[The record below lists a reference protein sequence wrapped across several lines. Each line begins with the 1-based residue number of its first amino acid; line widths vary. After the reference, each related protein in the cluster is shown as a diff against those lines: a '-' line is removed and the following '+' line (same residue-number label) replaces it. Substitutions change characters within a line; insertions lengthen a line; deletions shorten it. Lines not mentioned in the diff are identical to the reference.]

1 MKNRVIKGKEE
12 EELLSSLRLKT
23 PLSRVQILMIFA
35 LDCID
40 KNYGK
45 NCFSPNVF
53 IWIFTFLLKMFIMI
67 MD

>member
-45 NCFSPNVF
+45 KIVLVLMYLFEYLRF
-53 IWIFTFLLKMFIMI
+53 Y
-67 MD
+67 

>member
-12 EELLSSLRLKT
+12 EKLLSSLRLKT
-23 PLSRVQILMIFA
+23 PLSRVQILMIFT

-45 NCFSPNVF
+45 KLF
-53 IWIFTFLLKMFIMI
+53 
-67 MD
+67 